1 MADNGLALSG
11 TEWQN
16 WANQL
21 LTMHYGPTNY
31 TRIPDTEGD
40 GGIEGFTRTEG
51 HAYQAYGAET
61 GKTAKQLYEAQR
73 NKMTTDIG
81 KFIKNRTLLAR
92 LFGSTRINCW
102 VLFVP
107 TVGLKDIFAHA
118 NTKTDEVRSA
128 GLPYVSSEFSVTVCD
143 EESFAA
149 ERDRLMGLR
158 TEQIFVDS
166 ETPDES
172 IVDDWVSN
180 NPVLVQTLDSK
191 LSKLMTLPTDEK
203 RQQFSR
209 KVLTW
214 HLEGQN
220 LLSTLQGLSPIVHEN
235 VWRAKNHYEKTLD
248 SLQMGNPGSR
258 EIFQNTLDELQGT
271 LKEVAVSLSTLN
283 ARTLAHEAVAD
294 WLLRCP
300 LDFPEGENNG

>member
-1 MADNGLALSG
+1 MADLGLALSG

-31 TRIPDTEGD
+31 VKIPDTEGD

-51 HAYQAYGAET
+51 HAYQAYGAES

-81 KFIKNRTLLAR
+81 KFIDNQS
-92 LFGSTRINCW
+92 FFTRILGATQISRW

-107 TVGLKDIFAHA
+107 VVGLKDLVAHA
-118 NTKTDEVRSA
+118 NSKTDEVKNA
-128 GLPYVSSEFSVTVCD
+128 GLSYVAAGFSVTVCD
-143 EESFAA
+143 EESFAH
-149 ERDRLMGLR
+149 ERDRLMAYRSDSILL
-158 TEQIFVDS
+158 DS
-166 ETPDES
+166 ETPDDSTVEKWAS
-172 IVDDWVSN
+172 SN
-180 NPVLVQTLDSK
+180 PTLVQTLDTK
-191 LSKLMTLPTDEK
+191 LAKLMTLPNDEK
-203 RQQFSR
+203 RREFSR

-220 LLSTLQGLSPIVHEN
+220 LLSTLQGLSPIVYER
-235 VWRAKNHYEKTLD
+235 VWKAKNHYEKTLD
-248 SLQMGNPGSR
+248 SLQLGSPDSR
-258 EIFQNTLDELQGT
+258 QIFQSTLNEFQQT
-271 LKEVAVSLSTLN
+271 LKEVAKSLSTPN

-300 LDFPEGENNG
+300 LDFPDGGTNG